1 KHHHLIQNSSE
12 THLNVSD
19 TNITEG
25 VYRMINLFL
34 LVTASTLFFTGIS
47 LIISYL
53 IYKKAE
59 NHTSKAIGLAV
70 SSFLT
75 LLTLFVTLSFS
86 FV

>member
-1 KHHHLIQNSSE
+1 ML
-12 THLNVSD
+12 
-19 TNITEG
+19 
-25 VYRMINLFL
+25 
-34 LVTASTLFFTGIS
+34 
-47 LIISYL
+47 YL
-53 IYKKAE
+53 KLCNRTYKKAE

>member
-1 KHHHLIQNSSE
+1 
-12 THLNVSD
+12 
-19 TNITEG
+19 
-25 VYRMINLFL
+25 MINLFL

-59 NHTSKAIGLAV
+59 TYTSKATGLAV

-75 LLTLFVTLSFS
+75 LLTFLLLYRFLLFSTADPSAKPLFTLYTL
-86 FV
+86 VCIM

>member
-1 KHHHLIQNSSE
+1 M
-12 THLNVSD
+12 
-19 TNITEG
+19 TE
-25 VYRMINLFL
+25 
-34 LVTASTLFFTGIS
+34 IS

-59 NHTSKAIGLAV
+59 TYTSKATGLAV

-75 LLTLFVTLSFS
+75 LLTFFVTLSFS

>member
-1 KHHHLIQNSSE
+1 
-12 THLNVSD
+12 
-19 TNITEG
+19 
-25 VYRMINLFL
+25 MINLFL

-70 SSFLT
+70 SSFFNFADFICYFIVFFCLEQ
-75 LLTLFVTLSFS
+75 LIH
-86 FV
+86 

>member
-1 KHHHLIQNSSE
+1 
-12 THLNVSD
+12 
-19 TNITEG
+19 
-25 VYRMINLFL
+25 MINLFL

-59 NHTSKAIGLAV
+59 NHTSKATRLAV

>member
-1 KHHHLIQNSSE
+1 
-12 THLNVSD
+12 
-19 TNITEG
+19 
-25 VYRMINLFL
+25 MINLFL

-59 NHTSKAIGLAV
+59 NHTSKAIGLGRFILFNFAD
-70 SSFLT
+70 
-75 LLTLFVTLSFS
+75 LFVTLSFS